1 MLKEVGIAKI
11 DMLCPFTQRLCDEC
25 ALYRGRHYYLSFCKQ
40 YRGYI
45 GESKENTKS
54 GTIHHSVD
62 FQALWKLVE
71 PWAGASCR
79 PGAEPKIKLK
89 VIDMESGETRACQ
102 LDEAKTWEWDNPQMM
117 RIVGGLQITSWDK
130 LVEILRFKAKKGYQ
144 EVEVYEAPR
153 FILLGGG

>member
-1 MLKEVGIAKI
+1 MAKI
-11 DMLCPFTQRLCDEC
+11 DMFCPFSHRLCSEC
-25 ALYRGRHYYLSFCKQ
+25 ALYRGRHYYLGFCKQ

-71 PWAGASCR
+71 PWADAGLQ
-79 PGAEPKIKLK
+79 PETKPKIKLK
-89 VIDMESGETRACQ
+89 VVDMESEATTVCE
-102 LDEAKTWEWDNPQMM
+102 LDEAKTWDWSNPEMM
-117 RIVGGLQITSWDK
+117 RIIAGLQITSWDK
-130 LVEILRFKAKKGYQ
+130 LVELVSFKAKKGYQ

-153 FILLGGG
+153 FLLLGGG